1 MKTFYVNIF
10 SPCRTDISPR
20 RTRKLNEYVSF
31 PYFHCKQSEG
41 GGGIS
46 NLLNL
51 HNATWNEEQN
61 KYQKDHIEHWK
72 TDALYLLRAILM
84 IYSFYLPTFL
94 IMGSIATEKAD
105 QSIYSES
112 NGRSIDHA
120 GAGAE

>member
-1 MKTFYVNIF
+1 MQLGTRNKTSTKKI
-10 SPCRTDISPR
+10 ISE
-20 RTRKLNEYVSF
+20 N
-31 PYFHCKQSEG
+31 
-41 GGGIS
+41 
-46 NLLNL
+46 
-51 HNATWNEEQN
+51 
-61 KYQKDHIEHWK
+61 HIEHWK